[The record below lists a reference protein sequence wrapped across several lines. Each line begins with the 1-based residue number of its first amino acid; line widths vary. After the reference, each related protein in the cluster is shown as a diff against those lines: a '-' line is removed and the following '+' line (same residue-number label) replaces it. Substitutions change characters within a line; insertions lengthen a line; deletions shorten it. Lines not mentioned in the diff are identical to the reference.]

1 MKFQDLK
8 LEKERE
14 RGIQEAKTT
23 TYWVERERERENLWH
38 GGSMGAVLREE
49 YDLRYWFCENEMEKT
64 RSKILMWVR
73 NWDLKIRKNSGVELI

>member
-14 RGIQEAKTT
+14 R
-23 TYWVERERERENLWH
+23 EREESKKQKRQRIEQRERQRENLWH

-64 RSKILMWVR
+64 RSKILM
-73 NWDLKIRKNSGVELI
+73 

>member
-23 TYWVERERERENLWH
+23 TYGVERERENLWH

-49 YDLRYWFCENEMEKT
+49 YDLRY
-64 RSKILMWVR
+64 
-73 NWDLKIRKNSGVELI
+73 

>member
-14 RGIQEAKTT
+14 RERERNPRSKNDN
-23 TYWVERERERENLWH
+23 VLSRERERERENLWH

-49 YDLRYWFCENEMEKT
+49 YVLRYWFCENEMEKT
-64 RSKILMWVR
+64 RSKILM
-73 NWDLKIRKNSGVELI
+73 

>member
-8 LEKERE
+8 SEKERE
-14 RGIQEAKTT
+14 RERNPRSKNDN
-23 TYWVERERERENLWH
+23 VLRRERERENLWH

-64 RSKILMWVR
+64 RSKILM
-73 NWDLKIRKNSGVELI
+73 

>member
-14 RGIQEAKTT
+14 REESKKEKRQRIEQ
-23 TYWVERERERENLWH
+23 RERERENLWH

-64 RSKILMWVR
+64 RSKILM
-73 NWDLKIRKNSGVELI
+73 

>member
-1 MKFQDLK
+1 MNHQNPKRSEIEKRKTLGNIMKFQDLK

-14 RGIQEAKTT
+14 RNPRSKKRQRIEQ
-23 TYWVERERERENLWH
+23 RERENLWH

-64 RSKILMWVR
+64 RSKILM
-73 NWDLKIRKNSGVELI
+73 